1 MRGKFLVDTSVWIN
15 HFHQPDPELIH
26 LLTENLV
33 LTHPAVIGELVCA
46 RLPDRTRTIADLCRI
61 DHAQVATHEECLRFI
76 EDNKMYGRKLSFS
89 DIQILCSAIISG
101 AALLT
106 RDKVLLAAIEKF
118 ASEKGRSK

>member
-15 HFHQPDPELIH
+15 HFHHRDPELVY
-26 LLTENLV
+26 LLSENLV
-33 LTHPAVIGELVCA
+33 LTHPAVIGELVCG

-61 DHAQVATHEECLRFI
+61 DHAQIATHEECLRFI
-76 EDNKMYGRKLSFS
+76 EDNKMYGRKLSFP
-89 DIQILCSAIISG
+89 DIQLLCSAIISG

-106 RDKVLLAAIEKF
+106 RDKALLSAIEDF